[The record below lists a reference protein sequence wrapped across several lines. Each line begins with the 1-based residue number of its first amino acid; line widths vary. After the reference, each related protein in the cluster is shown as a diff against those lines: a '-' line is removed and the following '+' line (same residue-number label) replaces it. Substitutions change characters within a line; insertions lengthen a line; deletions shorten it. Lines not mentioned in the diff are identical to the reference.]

1 MEIDFKKLIE
11 LQELDDKI
19 RDVSL
24 FLENLPSR
32 IQEIDR
38 RIETS
43 IEIVNR
49 TKEKLSQNQK
59 RRRQLEAD
67 VQDNKTQ
74 IEKYRRQLGG
84 VKTNKEYSTL
94 LKEIENSTHLIEE
107 KEELIL
113 EEMLTA
119 DEIENEIRTAEKEAE
134 ETKSYFLK
142 QKTEL
147 EQTGKEKEAE
157 RRDLSAKKDAMI
169 PSIPKD
175 QINPYTTIFKKMGGI
190 ALSPVTDDF
199 CSMCQ
204 IRIRPQ
210 VLNELIAGNTVI
222 LCENCGRILYWV
234 QK

>member
-1 MEIDFKKLIE
+1 VEIDFKKLIE

-24 FLENLPSR
+24 FLDNLPSR

-49 TKEKLSQNQK
+49 AKEKLSQNQK

-67 VQDNKTQ
+67 VQDNKIQ

-119 DEIENEIRTAEKEAE
+119 DEIENEIRSAEKEAE
-134 ETKSYFLK
+134 EIKTNLLK
-142 QKTEL
+142 QKAEL
-147 EQTGKEKEAE
+147 EKTGKMKEEE
-157 RRDLSAKKDAMI
+157 RRDFSGQKDEMI
-169 PSIPKD
+169 PAIPKD
-175 QINPYTTIFKKMGGI
+175 QIKPYKTIFKKMGGI